1 MAQLGAFGTVN
12 QITSSN
18 SNSLIGNDAIV
29 TGHISAD
36 CVTADEIDVGTLDAI
51 SATIG
56 TLQSST
62 SNPKLVI
69 QTDKIQVFD
78 SSGNERVRIGNLS

>member
-1 MAQLGAFGTVN
+1 MAQLGAFGTVD

-18 SNSLIGNDAIV
+18 SNTLIGNDAIV
-29 TGHISAD
+29 TAHLSAD
-36 CVTADEIDVGTLDAI
+36 CVTADEIFVGDLSSI

-56 TLQSST
+56 TLQSAT
-62 SNPKLVI
+62 SGARLVVE
-69 QTDKIQVFD
+69 TDKIKVFD